1 MDITHE
7 ITIISQVTDT
17 TTNMATT
24 TNTVITTTTSM
35 IITDTKLT
43 KCHHMERHTN
53 PDSRIKNKI
62 IRHLSCS

>member
-1 MDITHE
+1 MDTTHE
-7 ITIISQVTDT
+7 TTTTSQATDT

-35 IITDTKLT
+35 VITDTKLT

-53 PDSRIKNKI
+53 FAMIYMF
-62 IRHLSCS
+62 